1 MAAGAFVIVCKRSS
15 FEAVGAALVAV
26 AGNGLEQKSSL
37 GAPRNAPLRTGRMPG
52 AETALFL
59 YHPYFSG
66 AQRPDGERFNRRPST
81 KNVSAAD
88 FAPDRGD
95 SPGLGSFHDRLA
107 IALAAFGAAR
117 NLRAGCRTIRA
128 RSSGRL

>member
-15 FEAVGAALVAV
+15 FEVVGSASVAV
-26 AGNGLEQKSSL
+26 AEIGLEQKSSL

-66 AQRPDGERFNRRPST
+66 AQRPDGERFNRRPSS

-88 FAPDRGD
+88 FAPETERFARIVRLSRSPDDRG
-95 SPGLGSFHDRLA
+95 
-107 IALAAFGAAR
+107 
-117 NLRAGCRTIRA
+117 
-128 RSSGRL
+128 GRLRRGPQPSCGLLHHPGA